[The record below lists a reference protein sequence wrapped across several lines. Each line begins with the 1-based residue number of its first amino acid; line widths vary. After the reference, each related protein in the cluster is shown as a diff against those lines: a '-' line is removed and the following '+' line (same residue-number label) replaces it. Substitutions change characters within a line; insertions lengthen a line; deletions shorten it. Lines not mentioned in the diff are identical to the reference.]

1 MSEPKPGEIPDARYH
16 VFKFS
21 DIKRSFTPR
30 GSSTHEHVG
39 ARNGTSIAGGVVFF
53 NDAEIPFTL
62 WYDELLICHAV
73 EESFHIVVDNQPRQ
87 LAPGDMI
94 WLPAGTSLIYRSKG
108 TATAFWAV
116 TPPDWA
122 DRRPAN

>member
-1 MSEPKPGEIPDARYH
+1 MSEQKPGEVLDAKYH
-16 VFKFS
+16 VFRFS
-21 DIKRSFTPR
+21 DIKPSFTPR
-30 GSSTHEHVG
+30 GSSTHEQVG

-53 NDAEIPFTL
+53 KDAEIPFTL

-122 DRRPAN
+122 DRRPAS